1 MQTLLNFRQYIERSI
16 FSFPV
21 NSQMSDSDADNDT
34 ILLRKQSHKIFYKL
48 LM

>member
-1 MQTLLNFRQYIERSI
+1 MQTLLNFRQYMERSI

-21 NSQMSDSDADNDT
+21 NSQMSDSDNDT